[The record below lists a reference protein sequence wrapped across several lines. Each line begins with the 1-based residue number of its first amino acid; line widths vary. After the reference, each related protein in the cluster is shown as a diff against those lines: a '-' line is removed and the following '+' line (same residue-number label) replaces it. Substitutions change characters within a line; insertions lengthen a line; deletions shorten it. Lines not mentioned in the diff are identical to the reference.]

1 MLVTLGLVAL
11 TVLVADQIAKYF
23 VVTNLVEGQ
32 DVHVL
37 GDALVFH
44 FVKNSGAAF
53 SLGAGY
59 TWIFSIIAAGVGI
72 GVIWFSRRIRSFAWA
87 AFLGLLLG
95 GLLGNLTDRLFREPS
110 FGVGHVVDFIST
122 PWLIPAIYNVADIAI
137 CAAMTI
143 FVLLTLFGIG
153 ADGTRAV
160 RQPKNGAS
168 ADAAESEA
176 SASDEKSA

>member
-1 MLVTLGLVAL
+1 VLVTLGLVAL
-11 TVLVADQIAKYF
+11 TVLVIDQIAKYL

-32 DVHVL
+32 DINVL
-37 GDALVFH
+37 GDALIFH

-59 TWIFSIIAAGVGI
+59 TWIFSIIATAVAI
-72 GVIWFSRRIRSFAWA
+72 GVIWFARRIRSFAWA

-143 FVLLTLFGIG
+143 FVLLTLLGIG

-160 RQPKNGAS
+160 REPKKTAAA
-168 ADAAESEA
+168 AD
-176 SASDEKSA
+176 SDETAV

>member
-11 TVLVADQIAKYF
+11 AILVIDQIAKYL
-23 VVTNLVEGQ
+23 VVTNLVEGSN
-32 DVHVL
+32 VPVL
-37 GDALVFH
+37 GDVLVFH

-59 TWIFSIIAAGVGI
+59 TWIFSIIASAVAVA
-72 GVIWFSRRIRSFAWA
+72 VIWFSRRLRSLGWA
-87 AFLGLLLG
+87 IFLGLLLG

-122 PWLIPAIYNVADIAI
+122 PWLIPAIYNIADIAI

-143 FVLLTLFGIG
+143 FVILTLRGINI
-153 ADGTRAV
+153 DGTRAT
-160 RQPKNGAS
+160 REPKGADADKPS
-168 ADAAESEA
+168 ADESA
-176 SASDEKSA
+176 V

>member
-11 TVLVADQIAKYF
+11 TVLAIDQIAKF
-23 VVTNLVEGQ
+23 LVVSNLVEGQ
-32 DVHVL
+32 DVHIL
-37 GDALVFH
+37 GDVLVFH

-59 TWIFSIIAAGVGI
+59 TWIFSIIATCVAV
-72 GVIWFSRRIRSFAWA
+72 GVIWFARRIRSFAWA

-95 GLLGNLTDRLFREPS
+95 GLLGNLSDRLFREPS
-110 FGVGHVVDFIST
+110 FGVGHVVDFIAT

-143 FVLLTLFGIG
+143 FVLLTLLGIG
-153 ADGTRAV
+153 ADGSRIPRKSKDT
-160 RQPKNGAS
+160 
-168 ADAAESEA
+168 ADAAST
-176 SASDEKSA
+176 DEKSV